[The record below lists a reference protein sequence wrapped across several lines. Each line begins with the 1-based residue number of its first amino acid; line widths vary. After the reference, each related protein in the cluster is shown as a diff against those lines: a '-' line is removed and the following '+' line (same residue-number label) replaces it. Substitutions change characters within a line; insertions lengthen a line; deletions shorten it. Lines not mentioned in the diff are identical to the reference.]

1 MEINSP
7 LHYLNYDVSRYLY
20 ETYFPSKQAKE
31 NKKKLNKEFCKQV
44 NSYLFR
50 YQINN
55 IYEQEVT
62 FCIRG
67 SLYKK
72 VPFLSYLYSPKAKEI
87 NIHKKLTDSEKRAV
101 NYKAEAILLKEKT
114 QIFS

>member
-1 MEINSP
+1 MDNSP
-7 LHYLNYDVSRYLY
+7 LHYLNYDVSIYLY
-20 ETYFPSKQAKE
+20 ETYFPSEKSKD
-31 NKKKLNKEFCKQV
+31 NKKKLNREFLKEV

-55 IYEQEVT
+55 IYEQDVM

-67 SLYKK
+67 SLYKR
-72 VPFLSYLYSPKAKEI
+72 VPFLSYLYSPEAKEI

-114 QIFS
+114 QKF

>member
-1 MEINSP
+1 MNNSP

-20 ETYFPSKQAKE
+20 ETYFPTKKAKD
-31 NKKKLNKEFCKQV
+31 NKKKLNQEFCKQV

-55 IYEQEVT
+55 IYEQDVM

-67 SLYKK
+67 SLYKR

-87 NIHKKLTDSEKRAV
+87 NIHKKLTDSEKRAI

-114 QIFS
+114 QAF